1 MKTVTKPTS
10 APFANIARFAPQAR
24 RIGAAA
30 LLGAIVTTQ
39 LSACF
44 PLAAAGIAVGTL
56 AATDRRTLG
65 AQADDKS
72 ISLRAESR
80 IKERYGN
87 RAHVN
92 VNAYNRKVL
101 LTGEVPDAAARVEVE
116 SIVAS
121 VENVLSTVNETVVAP
136 ITPMSARTNDALI
149 TGQVKA
155 AFVDAKDLFANSIK
169 VVTER
174 NVVYLMGR
182 VTQREGNRAGE
193 ITRTLRGVQKVVKVF
208 DYITE
213 QELASMQTQSA
224 PSSSASR

>member
-1 MKTVTKPTS
+1 MKT
-10 APFANIARFAPQAR
+10 AIASLAPQAR

-30 LLGAIVTTQ
+30 LLGAIVATQ
-39 LSACF
+39 LSGCF
-44 PLAAAGIAVGTL
+44 PLAAAGIAAGTL

-65 AQADDKS
+65 AQADDTA
-72 ISLRAESR
+72 ISLKAESR
-80 IKERYGN
+80 IRDRYGN
-87 RAHVN
+87 RAHIN
-92 VNAYNRKVL
+92 VNSYNRKVL

-116 SIVAS
+116 SIVAA
-121 VENVLSTVNETVVAP
+121 VENVTSTVNETVVAP
-136 ITPMSARTNDALI
+136 ITPMSARANDTLI

-182 VTQREGNRAGE
+182 VTQREGNRAGD

-213 QELASMQTQSA
+213 QELAAMQNQPASA
-224 PSSSASR
+224 QSSASR

>member
-1 MKTVTKPTS
+1 MKT
-10 APFANIARFAPQAR
+10 AFALFTGIARFAPQAR

-30 LLGAIVTTQ
+30 LMGAIVTTQ

-44 PLAAAGIAVGTL
+44 PLAAAGIAAGTL

-65 AQADDKS
+65 AQADDKT
-72 ISLRAESR
+72 IALKAESR
-80 IKERYGN
+80 IRERFGN
-87 RAHVN
+87 RVHIN
-92 VNAYNRKVL
+92 VNSYNRKVL
-101 LTGEVPDAAARVEVE
+101 LTGEVPDAATQVEVE
-116 SIVAS
+116 SIAAS
-121 VENVLSTVNETVVAP
+121 VENVLSTVNETVVALIAP
-136 ITPMSARTNDALI
+136 LSARTNDALI

-155 AFVDAKDLFANSIK
+155 AFVDAKDIFANSIK

-182 VTQREGNRAGE
+182 VTQREGDRAGD

-213 QELASMQTQSA
+213 QELAALRTQSA
-224 PSSSASR
+224 PQSAASR